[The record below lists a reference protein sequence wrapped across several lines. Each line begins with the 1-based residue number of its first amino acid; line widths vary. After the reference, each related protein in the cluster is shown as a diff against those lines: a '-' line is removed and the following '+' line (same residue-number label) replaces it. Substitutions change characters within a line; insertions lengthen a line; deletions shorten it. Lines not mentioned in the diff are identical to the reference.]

1 MRILVL
7 KTRFSW
13 HRVSR
18 KFECLFFQ
26 TRTRNYTGNLPKT
39 MMKLKDFGLL
49 YQNFRWATSQEG
61 VEVVS
66 LALCWYCSYLKFVK
80 SLSSLESWS
89 HASFWSSMPGGIF
102 QLKIALAPNR
112 SFTLGLWHCTV
123 TPGSNSNSN
132 PLLYITFQLT
142 VENYSEWTH
151 KHKSI
156 QAIRIGVGVGS

>member
-26 TRTRNYTGNLPKT
+26 TRTRNYTGNLPKNHDEAKRFWPFVSKFPLGYIPV
-39 MMKLKDFGLL
+39 MG
-49 YQNFRWATSQEG
+49 WGCVTS
-61 VEVVS
+61 
-66 LALCWYCSYLKFVK
+66 LCWYCSYLKFVK

-89 HASFWSSMPGGIF
+89 PASFWSSMPGGIF

-132 PLLYITFQLT
+132 PLLCITFQLT